1 MSKTGQVKISL
12 ILAVVV
18 VSCTSKQVKYDNGPF
33 IVGGMEEPRQVIV
46 AHPEAATPA
55 PAAVSTPSLKI
66 PKGYQML
73 RFETPS
79 GLWINLFF
87 PHHSRAVGRPTDG
100 RLLNGNCIRESGPG
114 YIHFGPNSCATD
126 QTVALL
132 MFALG
137 RLRKVYPGTPP
148 LVIGSLSAPGGGR
161 IPPHH
166 SHQNGL
172 DVDVGYIPVR
182 DMGLKAFKKLAPS
195 DIDFDRTF
203 YFMAVLL
210 STGKV
215 KYIFVDYD
223 LQKYLYS
230 AARNMGYSDDQLGLI
245 FQYPAQRYKKK
256 GIIRYSPGHRD
267 HFHVRFTCPEGDVDC
282 VE

>member
-1 MSKTGQVKISL
+1 M
-12 ILAVVV
+12 A
-18 VSCTSKQVKYDNGPF
+18 SCTTKQVKQENDKF
-33 IVGGMEEPRQVIV
+33 IVGGMEEPRNIIV
-46 AHPEAATPA
+46 VHPQTKSQKIDQGKA
-55 PAAVSTPSLKI
+55 PQIKI
-66 PKGYQML
+66 PPGYQLL

-79 GLWINLFF
+79 GLRTNLFI
-87 PHHSRAVGRPTDG
+87 PHHSRAIGKPNNG
-100 RLLNGNCIRESGPG
+100 RLLNGTCLRDTGPG
-114 YIHFGPNSCATD
+114 YEHFGPNSCGTD

-137 RLRKVYPGTPP
+137 RLRKVYPDTPP
-148 LVIGSLSAPGGGR
+148 LVIGSLSAPNGGK

-172 DVDVGYIPVR
+172 DVDIGYIPVR
-182 DMGLKAFKKLAPS
+182 DLRLKSFRILSPS
-195 DIDFDRTF
+195 EIDFDRTF

-215 KYIFVDYD
+215 KYIFVDYE
-223 LQKYLYS
+223 LQKYLYR
-230 AARNMGYSDDQLGLI
+230 AAQNMGYSDYQLDII

-256 GIIRYSPGHRD
+256 GVIRYSPGHRN
-267 HFHVRFTCPEGDVDC
+267 HFHVRFLCPAGDVDC